1 MYRSEY
7 LCGSGSSS
15 GSLQKFWTLSCL
27 SKSGTTNSIVGIAAM
42 LPHWR
47 GRRPRSKHGATMKII
62 ALPVLVTTI
71 AGVLLASILVQP
83 SSSAQQT
90 DLRADVDLVSIYF
103 TVRDKREH
111 LVTNL
116 PKEAFKVV
124 EDGRPQD
131 INFFAVHSDVPL
143 NVGVLLDTSTSLSRT
158 LGLEAEAAS
167 RFFDTVMRRNDQGFL
182 VSYASRTEVLQVPT
196 EDVDQLAT
204 KAQTIRKQGRGDDI
218 IPASRRTPPVSPF
231 PGRFPM
237 RAPPPSSIPDTASLR
252 VARLYDSLV
261 FSVERFLSREVGRK
275 ALVIAALADDARSE
289 ATLRD
294 ALKTLKQNDVIAYVL
309 EVQHAPRRDRD
320 DCDIVHVFRNEEDN
334 RIARLAV
341 ETGGR
346 VIKVEGFE
354 KMQAAFEQIAD
365 ELHNQYS
372 LGYRPTN
379 QNWDGAFRKV
389 SIQAGKGYKI
399 AARDGYYAKPRN

>member
-1 MYRSEY
+1 M
-7 LCGSGSSS
+7 
-15 GSLQKFWTLSCL
+15 KF
-27 SKSGTTNSIVGIAAM
+27 
-42 LPHWR
+42 
-47 GRRPRSKHGATMKII
+47 I

-90 DLRADVDLVSIYF
+90 NLRADVDLVSIYF

-131 INFFAVHSDVPL
+131 ISFFAVHSDVPL

-158 LGLEAEAAS
+158 LGLEADAAS

-182 VSYASRTEVLQVPT
+182 VSYASRTEVLQVPI
-196 EDVDQLAT
+196 EDADQLAT

-218 IPASRRTPPVSPF
+218 IPASRRTSQSPF
-231 PGRFPM
+231 PGRFPLP
-237 RAPPPSSIPDTASLR
+237 APVPPSSIPDTASLR
-252 VARLYDSLV
+252 VARLYDSVV

-289 ATLRD
+289 ASLRD
-294 ALKTLKQNDVIAYVL
+294 ALKTLKENDVIAYVL

-320 DCDIVHVFRNEEDN
+320 DCDIVHVFRSDEEN

-399 AARDGYYAKPRN
+399 AARDGYYAKPKK